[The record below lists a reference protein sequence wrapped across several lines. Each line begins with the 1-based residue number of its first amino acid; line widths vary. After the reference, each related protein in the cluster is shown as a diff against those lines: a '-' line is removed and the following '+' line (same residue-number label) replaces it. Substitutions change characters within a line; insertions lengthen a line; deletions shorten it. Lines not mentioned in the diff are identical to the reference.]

1 MMDFK
6 KFRNAVQKQFDK
18 MAKTGNL
25 FVTATDKTEIWDTY
39 LGAFPDGTNPI
50 YKNRTEHDC
59 NCCKQFIRA
68 VGNVVTVKDGVVES
82 IWDCVVAGEPAY
94 QVVADALASYVKS
107 KPVTD
112 KFLHYERSA
121 GTEKNFSAMVG
132 GGAAQWDHFHV
143 MIPAQYVVRSD
154 QIGTMLG
161 AVRTSVQT
169 TTRALNEL
177 TEDAADTVLDLIAN
191 GSLYRGDEMK
201 FQVTEFLKMKKKW
214 DKLSAAKKAT
224 YVWENIAT
232 IPGSVSGFRNTSI
245 GKLVDA
251 LSKDEELESAVR
263 SYELMVAPI
272 NYRRSTALVT
282 KQMIENA
289 KKTITELGL
298 TSALERRYAVL
309 DDITINNV
317 LYANRNAKSV
327 MSGDVFDQLAASVQ
341 TNPKK
346 LDKVDEVGIEKFLAD
361 ILPKADSIEIM
372 VENKHAGNFVSL
384 IAPQNASANPLFKW
398 GNDFSWS
405 YTGDLTDSI
414 KEKVKAAGGNV
425 TGELCC
431 RLAWDYTDDLDFHMY
446 EPDGHIYYM
455 TRHSLS
461 SNGGK
466 LDVDANGGSGM
477 MDHPVE
483 NIFYERVSRMKN
495 GTYSLK
501 VYNFSRRSKG
511 AGFQVEIDLF
521 GEVHHFETNNVI
533 GHGSTVEIA
542 KIIKDKNGIRVEPV
556 MKSSV
561 SGGPS
566 KQIWGVATNTFV
578 PVNVVMHSP
587 NFWDEKSF
595 GNKHYFFMIE
605 GCVNEDS
612 ARGFY
617 NEFLRDDLKP
627 HRKALEMVGSKL
639 KTEKAERQLS
649 GVGFSSTIRNSVL
662 VKVNGKFSRVVRV
675 VF

>member
-1 MMDFK
+1 
-6 KFRNAVQKQFDK
+6 
-18 MAKTGNL
+18 
-25 FVTATDKTEIWDTY
+25 
-39 LGAFPDGTNPI
+39 
-50 YKNRTEHDC
+50 
-59 NCCKQFIRA
+59 
-68 VGNVVTVKDGVVES
+68 
-82 IWDCVVAGEPAY
+82 
-94 QVVADALASYVKS
+94 
-107 KPVTD
+107 
-112 KFLHYERSA
+112 
-121 GTEKNFSAMVG
+121 
-132 GGAAQWDHFHV
+132 
-143 MIPAQYVVRSD
+143 
-154 QIGTMLG
+154 
-161 AVRTSVQT
+161 
-169 TTRALNEL
+169 
-177 TEDAADTVLDLIAN
+177 
-191 GSLYRGDEMK
+191 
-201 FQVTEFLKMKKKW
+201 
-214 DKLSAAKKAT
+214 
-224 YVWENIAT
+224 
-232 IPGSVSGFRNTSI
+232 
-245 GKLVDA
+245 VDD
-251 LSKDEELESAVR
+251 LSKDVELEVAVK
-263 SYELMVAPI
+263 SFEQMVAPT
-272 NYRRSTALVT
+272 NYRRPTALVT

-289 KKTITELGL
+289 KKTIVELGL

-317 LYANRNAKSV
+317 LYANRGAKSV

-405 YTGDLTDSI
+405 YTGDVTDSI

-431 RLAWDYTDDLDFHMY
+431 RLAWEYRDDLDFHMY

-455 TRHSLS
+455 TRGSLS

-477 MDHPVE
+477 MEHPVE
-483 NIFYERVSRMKN
+483 NIFYESVSRMKN

-501 VYNFSRRSKG
+501 VHNFTRRSDG

-521 GEVHHFETNNVI
+521 GEVHHFETTKVI

-556 MKSSV
+556 MTSSV

-587 NFWDEKSF
+587 NFWDEKSV

-605 GCVNEDS
+605 GCANEDQ

-617 NEFLRDDLKP
+617 NEFLREDLGV

-639 KTEKAERQLS
+639 KTEKAEKQLS
-649 GVGFSSTIRNSVL
+649 GIGFSSTIRNSVL
-662 VKVNGKFSRVVRV
+662 VKVNGKFSRVIRV